1 MSFPLSLTV
10 QSLANAMLAK
20 PGLRSV
26 FHLMIGITM
35 GKIEAA
41 LQAATDYLLVLDQSG
56 SMGEYL
62 EGATKLDAMKNA
74 CDAVLNQM
82 TPNDRLGV
90 IAFGSNTQLII
101 DFTPCD
107 AKGRVLISNAIWGID
122 LQGGTAYEPAV
133 QEVRK
138 RFKKDTGHK
147 KVGIFL
153 TDGDNLEGGDP
164 LPACQKLKDEGVT
177 LFAGGIGVSNEGEKL
192 LEAMAGAK
200 FRGLNDAADVSAF
213 FAGAQAQ
220 AASAVITNA
229 QLRIAPVNFA
239 TVQNFELVTRGGA
252 PNYTPADASKKVV
265 PIGDVGDARLESYLG
280 LQVTLPED
288 IKPGRRAF
296 GKIELVGD
304 VPSQGIKAGVLAQ
317 TPIAVMFTDQPV
329 PGVNEAVKN
338 MINTAATA
346 RELYAAGQAKNTAD
360 MQQHLA
366 AARKTVAFSN
376 DAVAQSLAAQ
386 LKSIEAQVAKDPEAA
401 QKQARRATKGF
412 SAADAA
418 AALKNLKKN

>member
-1 MSFPLSLTV
+1 MSLPISLTV

-20 PGLRSV
+20 PGLRSM

-41 LQAATDYLLVLDQSG
+41 LKAATDYLLVLDQSG
-56 SMGEYL
+56 SMGEEL
-62 EGATKLDAMKNA
+62 GEATKLEAMKNA
-74 CDAVLNQM
+74 CDQVLNLLA
-82 TPNDRLGV
+82 PEDRIAV
-90 IAFGSNTQLII
+90 IAFGSDPELVA

-107 AKGRVLISNAIWGID
+107 AKGRVMISNAIWGID
-122 LQGGTAYEPAV
+122 LQGGTAYAPALK
-133 QEVRK
+133 EGKKRFGKDTSRK
-138 RFKKDTGHK
+138 RAM
-147 KVGIFL
+147 IFL

-164 LPACQKLKDEGVT
+164 LPVCQQIQAEGIT
-177 LFAGGIGVSNEGEKL
+177 LFAGGIGVSNNGEKL
-192 LEAMAGAK
+192 LEAMAGAN
-200 FRGLNDAADVSAF
+200 FRGLNDAQEVSAF
-213 FAGAQAQ
+213 FASAQAQ

-229 QLRIAPVNFA
+229 QLRVTPVNFA
-239 TVQNFELVTRGGA
+239 QIQNFELVTRGGQVGYV
-252 PNYTPADASKKVV
+252 PSDASKKVV
-265 PIGDVGDARLESYLG
+265 PIGDVGEAKLESYLG
-280 LQVTLPED
+280 LQVVLPED
-288 IKPGRRAF
+288 IKAGRRAF

-304 VPSQGIKAGVLAQ
+304 VASQGIKTQVLASS
-317 TPIAVMFTDQPV
+317 PIAVMFSDQPV

-346 RELYAAGQAKNTAD
+346 RELYAAGNAKNAAD

-376 DAVAQSLAAQ
+376 DAVAQALAAQ
-386 LKSIEAQVAKDPEAA
+386 LRTIESQVARDPEAA

-418 AALKNLKKN
+418 AALKNLKGN